1 MTPEV
6 DFRKKEEKMGM
17 TAEMNWTREP
27 KDFRITADR
36 MDKGAEGFP
45 YHSGSDRDYD
55 CAGDGSVAEDV
66 LSFPK

>member
-36 MDKGAEGFP
+36 IEITTA
-45 YHSGSDRDYD
+45 
-55 CAGDGSVAEDV
+55 AGDGSVAEDV

>member
-36 MDKGAEGFP
+36 IEITTAPGTDL
-45 YHSGSDRDYD
+45 
-55 CAGDGSVAEDV
+55 AGDGSVAEDV